1 MLVRHAHQ
9 LTTAQGAVRQQDFHL
24 VKWRLHLLHEHR
36 CRVACVA
43 CFNHDGA
50 ETRQHTKLRHN
61 DRHNGVAFRS
71 QRRVELCVVH
81 VVFVVFVV
89 DAFTSEKSGDSA

>member
-1 MLVRHAHQ
+1 M
-9 LTTAQGAVRQQDFHL
+9 
-24 VKWRLHLLHEHR
+24 LHEHR